1 MVEEPVDSLEAL
13 EVVEAAEAGLEAVTL
28 GGALLTRSENNLPG
42 VGGPFFRSFIS
53 VSSLW
58 ISVFILSTSVL
69 TEEISFPRPTVL
81 T

>member
-1 MVEEPVDSLEAL
+1 MEEPVDSLEAL

-42 VGGPFFRSFIS
+42 VGGPLFMSFIS